1 MQEELLAAFY
11 ELIPENKRTMF
22 DRIAADRTR
31 HLTVVLENIYQEHNA
46 SAVMR
51 SCESLGVQE
60 LHVIENG
67 NEYKAQRDIARGAGK
82 WIELYNYSD
91 RQPVSTALTHLRE
104 RGFKLAV
111 LTPEADAHTIFTL
124 PLDEPVA
131 LVFGTEWRGVSEEAR
146 EMADYA
152 VSIPMVGFTES
163 FNVSV
168 SVALTLQALR
178 HRLDESELDWKLSE
192 ADQTATKLN
201 WCEGYMKNGSVVR
214 KSLMERL
221 KTTEKND

>member
-1 MQEELLAAFY
+1 MQSKLLAAFY
-11 ELIPENKRTMF
+11 EMIPEPKKIMF

-60 LHVIENG
+60 LHVVENK
-67 NEYKAQRDIARGAGK
+67 NEYKAQRDIARGAGR
-82 WIELYNYSD
+82 WVEMYNYSD
-91 RQPVSTALTHLRE
+91 GQPLVECLNGLKE
-104 RGFKLAV
+104 RGFKIAA
-111 LTPEADAHTIFTL
+111 LTPDADSHSIYDL

-131 LVFGTEWRGVSEEAR
+131 LVFGTEWEGISKTAR

-152 VSIPMVGFTES
+152 VNIPMVGFTES

-178 HRLDESELDWKLSE
+178 HRLEQSELDWKLNE
-192 ADQTATKLN
+192 QEQTAIKLD
-201 WCEGYMKNGSVVR
+201 WCESIMRNGTAVR
-214 KSLMERL
+214 EELGKRL
-221 KTTEKND
+221 LAGENAV